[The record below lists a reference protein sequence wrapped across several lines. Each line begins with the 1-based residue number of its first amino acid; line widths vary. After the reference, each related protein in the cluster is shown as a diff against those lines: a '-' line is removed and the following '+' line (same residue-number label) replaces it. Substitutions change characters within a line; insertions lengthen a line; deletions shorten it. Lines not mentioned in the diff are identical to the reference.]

1 MPIPQL
7 KPKSKYEK
15 TWRVSSISRRSLN
28 KKRKIRSLASRLLPY
43 LAVFILLCFIF
54 GIAAFAWLS
63 KDLPNPDKVIER
75 SVAQSTKILA
85 RDEKTVLY
93 DIHGDQKRTAVN
105 LEEISNYMRSATIAV
120 EDKNFYKHK
129 GFSLPRIIKVVIIDS
144 LSGKKAQG
152 ASTITQ
158 QFVKNA
164 ILTNEKSF
172 TRKVKEIVL
181 AYQIERK
188 FTKDQILKMYFNEIP
203 FGSNNYG
210 VEAASESYFGKNAKD
225 LDIAEA
231 ALLAALPQAPT
242 YYSPY
247 GSHTD
252 NLVTRQKMII
262 DLMAEQ
268 GYITK
273 DQGDEAKKID
283 ILKQIKPK
291 SENIL
296 APHFV
301 MYIKEYLTD
310 KYGEVAVEQG
320 GMKVITT
327 LDYDLQKIAEE
338 EVKKGAEKNESRY
351 KAKNAA
357 LVSLNPKTG
366 EILAMVGSRDYFDK
380 ENDGNVNVT
389 LSPRQPGSSFKPI
402 VYATALTKGYTPETI
417 LFDLKTVFKTDTK
430 DYIPQNYD
438 GKEHGPVTIRQAL
451 AGSLNIP
458 AVKTLYLVG
467 VDNVLNLAEQFG
479 YTTFADRSRFGLSL
493 VLGGGE
499 VKLLEHTSG
508 IGTFATEGV
517 HHPYVSILRI
527 EDSKGKVLE
536 KFKPDEGKRVVDVE
550 VARQIES
557 IMSDNNARSFIFG
570 AQNYLTLGS
579 RPVGAKT
586 GTTDDYRDAW
596 TIGYTPSLVTGVWV
610 GNNDNSEMKR
620 GADGSVVA
628 APIWNAFMKRALSG
642 KPVENF
648 TAPKPSETT
657 KPILKGQLE
666 GEVPIKIDKITQ
678 KQIPDSCLAS
688 WPKDFIEDKILKEVH
703 CELYYINREDPTG
716 PIPKDPTADPQFANW
731 EEPVRKWAEAKGYL
745 NTRPALENCSLRSL
759 DNQPSVIFNQ
769 PVDQATISTSPITIS
784 VNTSSPYSI
793 KQVEYFVDDI
803 SISTSIVPPFSL
815 VYSMTGLTNGVH
827 SIKAK
832 VYDIYENTA
841 EATVN
846 INLLLPTSQSSLYF
860 ITPSQG
866 TSIKQTNFPYT
877 LTAFASDPEG
887 ISEVN
892 FYYLDSLN
900 NQVLITTIIPSENT
914 VTAIWSTAPPGLYR
928 LFIVT
933 KNKKGATSQSDYL
946 NVTIE

>member
-15 TWRVSSISRRSLN
+15 TWRVSKITRHSVD
-28 KKRKIRSLASRLLPY
+28 KKKKFKSLASRLLPY
-43 LAVFILLCFIF
+43 LAVFILLCFII
-54 GIAAFAWLS
+54 GIAVFAWLS

-75 SVAQSTKILA
+75 SIAQSTKILA

-105 LEEISNYMRSATIAV
+105 LEEVSNYMRWATIAV

-129 GFSLPRIIKVVIIDS
+129 GFSLPRIFKVVIIDA
-144 LSGKKAQG
+144 LSGKRAQG

-164 ILTNEKSF
+164 ILTAEKSF
-172 TRKVKEIVL
+172 TRKIKELVL

-210 VEAASESYFGKNAKD
+210 VEAASETFFGKKAKD
-225 LDIAEA
+225 LDIAES
-231 ALLAALPQAPT
+231 ALLAALPKAPT

-247 GSHTD
+247 GSHQD
-252 NLVTRQKMII
+252 DLVARQKMII
-262 DLMAEQ
+262 DLMVEQ
-268 GYITK
+268 GYIK
-273 DQGDEAKKID
+273 KEQGDEAKKID
-283 ILKQIKPK
+283 ILKQVKPK

-301 MYIKEYLTD
+301 MYIKEYLTS
-310 KYGEVAVEQG
+310 KYGEVEVEQG
-320 GMKVITT
+320 GMRVITT

-338 EVKKGAEKNESRY
+338 EVKKGAEKNESKY

-389 LSPRQPGSSFKPI
+389 LRPRQPGSSFKPI
-402 VYATALTKGYTPETI
+402 VYATAFTKGYTPETI

-438 GKEHGPVTIRQAL
+438 GKEHGPLSIRQTL

-479 YTTFADRSRFGLSL
+479 YTTFKDRSRFGLSL

-508 IGTFATEGV
+508 LGTFATEGI

-527 EDSKGKVLE
+527 EDSKGKVVE
-536 KFKPDEGKRVVDVE
+536 KFKPLEGKKVVDVE

-570 AQNYLTLGS
+570 SQNYLTLGS

-628 APIWNAFMKRALSG
+628 APIWNGFMKRALVG

-657 KPILKGQLE
+657 KSILKGQLE
-666 GEVPIKIDKITQ
+666 GEVPIKVDKITQ
-678 KQIPDSCLAS
+678 KLIPDSCLDS
-688 WPKDFIEDKILKEVH
+688 WPKAFVEDKILKEVH

-716 PIPKDPTADPQFANW
+716 PIPKDPTTDPQFANW
-731 EEPVRKWAEAKGYL
+731 EEPVRKWAESKGYL
-745 NTRPALENCSLRSL
+745 NTRPALENCSLRSQSNL
-759 DNQPSVIFNQ
+759 PTVSFNQ
-769 PVDQATISTSPITIS
+769 PIDQATISSSPVTIS
-784 VNTSSPYSI
+784 VSASSLYSI
-793 KQVEYFVDDI
+793 KQVEYFIDDI
-803 SISTSIVPPFSL
+803 SVGTSIVSPFSL
-815 VYSMTGLTNGVH
+815 EYSMTGLTNGVH
-827 SIKAK
+827 SIKAR
-832 VYDIYENTA
+832 VYDVYENTND
-841 EATVN
+841 ATIS
-846 INLLLPTSQSSLYF
+846 INLSLPKSQSSLYF

-866 TSIKQTNFPYT
+866 AKIKQADFPYN
-877 LTAFASDPEG
+877 LSAFAADPEG
-887 ISEVN
+887 VSLLS
-892 FYYLDSLN
+892 FYYLDPLN
-900 NQVLITTIIPSENT
+900 TQFLISAVTPSENT
-914 VTAIWSTAPPGLYR
+914 VTTIWLAVPPGQYR
-928 LFIVT
+928 LYLVM
-933 KNKKGATSQSDYL
+933 KNKKEATSQSDYL
-946 NVTIE
+946 NITVE